1 MFEKAAVRAG
11 GGFNHRMGLTH
22 GIMLKDNHLALA
34 GSVGKAIDLSK
45 QNVGPMTR
53 VEVEVETLSELQE
66 AIKHHADVIM
76 FDNQKPATIKQWQKL
91 VPAGILTEAS
101 GGIDLANIAQYQG
114 CGVDFISLGT
124 LTNAVE
130 PLDISFLVN
139 GDIKS

>member
-1 MFEKAAVRAG
+1 
-11 GGFNHRMGLTH
+11 
-22 GIMLKDNHLALA
+22 
-34 GSVGKAIDLSK
+34 
-45 QNVGPMTR
+45 MTR

-114 CGVDFISLGT
+114 CGVDFISLGR
-124 LTNAVE
+124 
-130 PLDISFLVN
+130 
-139 GDIKS
+139 